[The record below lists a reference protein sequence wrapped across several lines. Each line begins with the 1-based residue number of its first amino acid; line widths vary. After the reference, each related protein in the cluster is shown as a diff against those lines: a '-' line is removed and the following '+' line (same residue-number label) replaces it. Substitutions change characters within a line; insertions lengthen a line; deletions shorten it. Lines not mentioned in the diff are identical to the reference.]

1 MPPASLV
8 GSSTTTSHTVTP
20 LRNRYEHVYDD
31 KMFSRFPRSN
41 VTKQMI
47 LDLVQEHAV
56 RFVDFQFT
64 DMDGVLKA
72 VTTPVHKL
80 EEAIDND
87 MWFDGSSITGFTAI
101 TESDMIL
108 RPDLN
113 TFAILPW
120 TMDGEDVTA
129 RLICDVH
136 LPDGRPYPGDPRQIL
151 KRQIEEARKLGF
163 EFNTGPELEFFLF
176 KLDEQGN
183 PTPLPHDSAGYFDQY
198 TDLALQIRRHMAFD
212 LDMMGIEIERMHH
225 EVAPGQHEI
234 NFRYADA
241 VRSADNAVSLK
252 LTLKAM
258 ASRLGLHAT
267 FMPKPLFGVNGSGM
281 HVHQSLSSIKDGTNA
296 FYDPDGTYGLS
307 ALAQSFIAGQLEH
320 IRGMNAVMNPS
331 VNSYKRLVV
340 GYEAPVNAAWGQ
352 RNRSALIR
360 VPRISPAIA
369 AKASRFELRCPD
381 PSANPYLAF
390 AVMLAAGLDG
400 IKKGLVAPAPVEDN
414 IWELTPAQMKE
425 KGIRT
430 VASNLKEAIDELA
443 KDEVLKEALG
453 EDTFL
458 KFYNV
463 KNEEWESYRTSVSKW
478 ETDRYLDC

>member
-1 MPPASLV
+1 MSQV
-8 GSSTTTSHTVTP
+8 SSA
-20 LRNRYEHVYDD
+20 D
-31 KMFSRFPRSN
+31 FSRFPRSN
-41 VTKQMI
+41 VSKQMI
-47 LDLVQEHAV
+47 LDLVKEHGV

-72 VTTPVHKL
+72 VTAPAHKL
-80 EEAIDND
+80 EEALDHD
-87 MWFDGSSITGFTAI
+87 MWFDGSSISGFTSI

-113 TFAILPW
+113 TFVVLPW
-120 TMDGEDVTA
+120 TLEEEDVTA
-129 RLICDVH
+129 RLICDVY
-136 LPDGRPYPGDPRQIL
+136 LPDGTPYVGDPRNIL
-151 KRQIEEARKLGF
+151 KRQMEEARKLGF

-176 KLDEQGN
+176 QLDEEGN
-183 PTPLPHDSAGYFDQY
+183 PRPLPHDGAGYFDQY
-198 TDLALQIRRHMAFD
+198 TDLALDIRRHMAFD
-212 LDMMGIEIERMHH
+212 LDKMGIEVERMHH

-241 VRSADNAVSLK
+241 LRSADNAVSLK

-258 ASRLGLHAT
+258 ASRLGLHAS

-281 HVHQSLSSIKDGTNA
+281 HVHQSLTSIKDGTNV
-296 FYDPDGTYGLS
+296 FYDPAGTYGLS

-320 IRGMNAVMNPS
+320 IRAMNAVMNPT

-360 VPRISPAIA
+360 VPRISPAVA

-400 IKKGLVAPAPVEDN
+400 IKKGLRAPAPVEEN
-414 IWELTPAQMKE
+414 IWELTPEQMNE
-425 KGIRT
+425 RGIKT
-430 VASNLKEAIDELA
+430 VASNLKEAIEELA
-443 KDEVLKEALG
+443 QDQVIRGALG
-453 EDTFL
+453 AETFA
-458 KFYNV
+458 KYYDA
-463 KNEEWESYRTSVSKW
+463 KSKEWESYRISVSQW
-478 ETDRYLDC
+478 ETDRYLNC